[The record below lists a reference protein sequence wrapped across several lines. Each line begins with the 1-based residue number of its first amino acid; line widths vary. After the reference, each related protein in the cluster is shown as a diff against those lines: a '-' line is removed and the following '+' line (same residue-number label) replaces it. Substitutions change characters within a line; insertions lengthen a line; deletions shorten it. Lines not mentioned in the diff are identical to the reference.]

1 MKIII
6 LAGGSGTRLWPIS
19 RHSFP
24 KQFLPLGDSKTL
36 LQKTLLRFLKVF
48 APEDFLIITNQ
59 DYFHI
64 VKYQAEEIH
73 PTLQRQILLEPLK
86 KNTAPAIALGV
97 KFLQE
102 RGHLSEDE
110 CILVS
115 PSDYVIS
122 SEDLFLEK
130 IQEAAKFAKKGF
142 HLTFGIQPHKPES
155 GYGYIRFK
163 KGSASCL
170 DVDAFI
176 EKPSTEKAA
185 EYLKSGQYLW
195 NSGIFLFHVDTL
207 LQELKTYSPEITH
220 QMEGNFQEMFE
231 DFASMPDISID
242 YALMEKSTRNKVM
255 PLNLSWSDMGSWDS
269 VYETLEKDQNENVK
283 IGNVVDLETH
293 NCLIMGGKR
302 LISTIGLEDLLII
315 ETEDAILIAK
325 KGESQKVKPLIEKLK
340 ATHKKEITEHRTI
353 HRPWG
358 TYTILEEGERYKIKH
373 ILVQSLQKLS
383 LQLHYHRSEH
393 WVVIRGTAKV
403 TLDDKEILL
412 HENESIYV
420 DKSTM
425 HRLENPGKVPLEIIE
440 VQVGEYVGEDDIVR
454 FDDIYGRTK
463 ETLVNAT

>member
-19 RHSFP
+19 RQSFP

-36 LQKTLLRFLKVF
+36 LQKTLLRFLKIF

-64 VKYQAEEIH
+64 VKHQAEEIH
-73 PTLQRQILLEPLK
+73 PALQNQILSEPLK
-86 KNTAPAIALGV
+86 RNTAPAIALGV

-102 RGHLSEDE
+102 RGHLNKDE

-122 SEDLFLEK
+122 SDDIFLEK
-130 IQEAAKFAKKGF
+130 IREGEKIAKKGF
-142 HLTFGIQPHKPES
+142 HLTFGVYPHKPES
-155 GYGYIRFK
+155 GYGYIKFK
-163 KGSASCL
+163 KNSASCQ
-170 DVDAFI
+170 DVEAFI
-176 EKPSTEKAA
+176 EKPTTEKAA

-195 NSGIFLFHVDTL
+195 NSGIFLFHIQTL
-207 LQELKTYSPEITH
+207 LKELKTYSPEITQ

-231 DFASMPDISID
+231 DFANMPDISID
-242 YALMEKSTRNKVM
+242 YALMEKSSLNKVI
-255 PLNLSWSDMGSWDS
+255 PLNLSWSDVGSWDS
-269 VYETLEKDQNENVK
+269 VYETLDKDQNQNVK

-315 ETEDAILIAK
+315 ETEDALLIAK
-325 KGESQKVKPLIEKLK
+325 KGESQKVKSLIEKLK
-340 ATHKKEITEHRTI
+340 STHKKEISEHRTI

-358 TYTILEEGERYKIKH
+358 AYTVLEEGERYKIKH
-373 ILVQSLQKLS
+373 ILVQPLQKLS

-425 HRLENPGKVPLEIIE
+425 HRLENPGKVPLELIE

-463 ETLVNAT
+463 ESLANAT